1 MSMMEM
7 KQQPLNL
14 NVAKL
19 SLALTLLSVLVV
31 TCVGAFSILWI
42 QQEIAKVAKDT
53 VVLERKHEELLRKLD
68 HLDKRITDAHQPV
81 AMQSR
86 VSHRLYPLK
95 DAQVVWVEAG
105 QVLKVNSYA
114 EAQNSYQ
121 RLMENNL

>member
-1 MSMMEM
+1 MIEM
-7 KQQPLNL
+7 KEQPMNVKV

-19 SLALTLLSVLVV
+19 SLAFTLFSVLVV

-53 VVLERKHEELLRKLD
+53 VALERKHEELLRKLD
-68 HLDKRITDAHQPV
+68 YLDKRITDAHQPV

-95 DAQVVWVEAG
+95 DTQVVWVEAD

-114 EAQNSYQ
+114 EAQNTYQ